1 MTGIVPLSVVMP
13 VHDAAPFLAAAI
25 SSILTQT
32 FRDFEF
38 IVFDDASTD
47 GSREML
53 CEWARRDP
61 RIRVIAS
68 PDRLGLSASSNA
80 VVSHARGAVVARMD
94 ADDVSHPARLA
105 EQWRVLASQPDV
117 VLVGALAE
125 GIDRGGRPV
134 RPRDRWRIVRRSP
147 YIPFPHGS
155 IMFRRE
161 IFDRI
166 GGYSSHADGVED
178 QDLVHRM
185 RAHGRVVTLPD
196 VLYRYRYHT
205 QNASIT
211 FDDVPAVEWGWS
223 AAGSRRARRAYTRGA
238 MRLWAGDPPDVLR
251 EIAGPAARTW
261 HPRYAVMLAWAV
273 WAQMHPRSLRGFLY
287 GLTALRDRVCGLL
300 LRDGVG
306 YEWRSGRF

>member
-1 MTGIVPLSVVMP
+1 MP
-13 VHDAAPFLAAAI
+13 VRDAAPFLDDAI

-38 IVFDDASTD
+38 VIFDDASTD

-68 PDRLGLSASSNA
+68 PRRLGLSASSNA
-80 VVSHARGAVVARMD
+80 VVSHARGDVVARMD
-94 ADDVSHPARLA
+94 ADDISHPGRLA
-105 EQWRVLASQPDV
+105 EQWRVMDRAPDV

-125 GIDRGGRPV
+125 GIDREGRPV
-134 RPRDRWRIVRRSP
+134 RRRDRWRVVRRSP

-161 IFDRI
+161 VFDRI
-166 GGYSSHADGVED
+166 GGYSSHAEGMED

-205 QNASIT
+205 RNASIT
-211 FDDVPAVEWGWS
+211 VDDSPGAAWGWTAGTS
-223 AAGSRRARRAYTRGA
+223 RAASRAYTRGA

-251 EIAGPAARTW
+251 EIASPAARTW

-273 WAQMHPRSLRGFLY
+273 WAQVHPASLRRFLY
-287 GLTALRDRVCGLL
+287 GLTALRDRLCGLL
-300 LRDGVG
+300 LRDGVA
-306 YEWRSGRF
+306 YEWRSGRL